1 MTIDNLFQPYRT
13 TVKRNYMDD
22 NFNYAKENILN
33 KLEEAQEQTDELYID
48 ELRWKIDKI
57 LNDSKDKVNKTF
69 SNFCRKW
76 QPPHTE
82 GGFADYLR

>member
-1 MTIDNLFQPYRT
+1 
-13 TVKRNYMDD
+13 MDD

-57 LNDSKDKVNKTF
+57 LNDSKDKVNKAF

-82 GGFADYLR
+82 RGFVDYLR